1 MAKIYQISLHAGA
14 YDGRDKTQEQIQTET
29 GCKPLEGWR
38 DPLLN
43 RPMLSGEV
51 GCAIS
56 HLRVWQK
63 IADSGQNGI
72 ILEEDAVY
80 ENVDVARVDE
90 LLKTHDSAWLGYRE
104 NSMGY
109 WYNAHAYAITPDT
122 ARYLLSQGFQDS
134 LVPVDEFLP
143 FALTGGEYGAYRGG
157 SVEKKENYFFDPPI
171 VRQIERKDRPS
182 IIEGTS
188 KMQNERIHL
197 ITVATEPEK
206 AEALKATAAKFGW
219 PLTMLGKDSDWRDD
233 MDTAGGF
240 PKIEFV
246 REFVK
251 DIEPDTI
258 VMFMDAYDTFV
269 NDTMETVLE
278 RYKGFNADIVIGAE
292 RFLWPD
298 WDYGK
303 EYPES
308 ETPYRYLNSGQYIGT
323 AGAIKKFLEKGSI
336 AEDLDDQAFFH
347 EKFLKGDSNV
357 ALDYEAYIFQ
367 NSEATVQRVGG
378 QIFNSLTGCY
388 PCTYH
393 GNGGQFDKDAFH
405 RIYRMFNPL
414 EVEQVGIPY
423 IKTLDYEVVADEM
436 IVTKL
441 FEKNECDRLID
452 MSEALGSWEQM
463 EGDKF
468 PAQEIRIRDMG
479 LWNEVEKI
487 WLEKLGKI
495 SEGYWPPML
504 HIGLRDAFTM
514 RYTLD
519 TQTTLGLHTD
529 ASLVT
534 GSVKLNDDYEGA
546 ELVFPRQG
554 FSNKDVPVG
563 HCILFPSAVTHGHRV
578 DELKS
583 GIKYSLT
590 MWTARYGGDIN

>member
-56 HLRVWQK
+56 HLRVWEK
-63 IADSGQNGI
+63 IAADDQNGI

-80 ENVDVARVDE
+80 ENVDADEVDE
-90 LLKTHDSAWLGYRE
+90 LLKTHDSVWLGYRE
-104 NSMGY
+104 NSLGY
-109 WYNAHAYAITPDT
+109 WYNAHAYAITPET
-122 ARYLLSQGFQDS
+122 ARYLLSQGFSKS

-143 FALTGGEYGAYRGG
+143 FALTGGVYGAYRGG
-157 SVEKKENYFFDPPI
+157 SVEKKENYFFKPPI
-171 VRQIERKDRPS
+171 VRQIERKHRPS

-188 KMQNERIHL
+188 KMQDEQIHL

-206 AEALKATAAKFGW
+206 AEALQLTAAKFGW

-251 DIEPDTI
+251 DIEPNTI
-258 VMFMDAYDTFV
+258 VMFMDAYDTFI

-303 EYPES
+303 EYPKS

-323 AGAIKKFLEKGSI
+323 AGAIKEFLAKGNI

-347 EKFLKGDSNV
+347 ERFLNTDMNV
-357 ALDYEAYIFQ
+357 VLDYEAYIFQ
-367 NSEATVQRVGG
+367 NSEATVQKVGQ
-378 QIFNSLTGCY
+378 QIFNSQTGCY

-393 GNGGQFDKDAFH
+393 GNGGQYDKDTFH
-405 RIYRMFNPL
+405 RIYRMFNP
-414 EVEQVGIPY
+414 QVQQASIPY

-436 IVTKL
+436 LVTKL
-441 FEKNECDRLID
+441 FEKSECDRLIE

-468 PAQEIRIRDMG
+468 PAQEIRIHAMG
-479 LWNEVEKI
+479 LWDEFQEI
-487 WLEKLGKI
+487 WKEKLGKI
-495 SEGYWPPML
+495 AEGYWPPML
-504 HIGLRDAFTM
+504 HHGLRDAFTM

-563 HCILFPSAVTHGHRV
+563 HCILFPSAVTHGHKV

-583 GIKYSLT
+583 GVKYSLT
-590 MWTARYGGDIN
+590 MWTSRYNGDIN

>member
-38 DPLLN
+38 DPLLD

-56 HLRVWQK
+56 HLRVWEK
-63 IADSGQNGI
+63 IAAADQNGI

-80 ENVDVARVDE
+80 ENVDVAHVDE
-90 LLKTHDSAWLGYRE
+90 LLKTHDSVWLGYRE

-122 ARYLLSQGFQDS
+122 ARYLLSQGFEES

-157 SVEKKENYFFDPPI
+157 SVEKKQNYFFDPPI
-171 VRQIERKDRPS
+171 VRQIERKHRPS

-188 KMQNERIHL
+188 KMQDEQIHL

-206 AEALKATAAKFGW
+206 AEALQLTAAKFGW

-251 DIEPDTI
+251 DIEPNTI
-258 VMFMDAYDTFV
+258 VMFMDAYDTFI

-308 ETPYRYLNSGQYIGT
+308 HTPYRYLNSGQYIGT
-323 AGAIKKFLEKGSI
+323 AGAIKEFLAKGNI

-347 EKFLKGDSNV
+347 ERFLNTDMNV
-357 ALDYEAYIFQ
+357 VLDYEAYIFQ
-367 NSEATVQRVGG
+367 NSEATVQKVGQ
-378 QIFNSLTGCY
+378 QIFNSQTGCY

-393 GNGGQFDKDAFH
+393 GNGGQYDKDTFH
-405 RIYRMFNPL
+405 RIYRMFNP
-414 EVEQVGIPY
+414 QVQQASIPY

-436 IVTKL
+436 LVTKL
-441 FEKNECDRLID
+441 FEKSECDRLIE

-468 PAQEIRIRDMG
+468 PAQEIRIHAMG
-479 LWNEVEKI
+479 LWDDFQEI
-487 WLEKLGKI
+487 WKEKLGKI
-495 SEGYWPPML
+495 AEGYWPPML
-504 HIGLRDAFTM
+504 HHGLRDAFTM

-563 HCILFPSAVTHGHRV
+563 HCILFPSAVTHGHKV

-583 GIKYSLT
+583 GVKYSLT
-590 MWTARYGGDIN
+590 MWTSRYNGDIN